1 MMWKYLGSGI
11 CFGSS
16 NVPLNPKFAAGDYF
30 QVKLLLG
37 MSYAE
42 RVGRDLV
49 DAIFVNLMLNQIVI
63 LGWTVCSPEVFGLR
77 LSLSSRLGIYGMET
91 RF

>member
-1 MMWKYLGSGI
+1 MMWKSLGDGI

-16 NVPLNPKFAAGDYF
+16 NVPLNPKFSAGFYF
-30 QVKLLLG
+30 QIKLLLG

-49 DAIFVNLMLNQIVI
+49 DAIFVNLLMNQIVI
-63 LGWTVCSPEVFGLR
+63 LGWIVCLLEVFGMR
-77 LSLSSRLGIYGMET
+77 LSLSSSL
-91 RF
+91 